1 MSKLFK
7 TKTFW
12 GGIVAIVS
20 GVGMIAM
27 GDVVTGGQTVV
38 GGFIA
43 IFVRDAIRTETLPGG
58 RE

>member
-27 GDVVTGGQTVV
+27 GDVVTGGQTVI

-43 IFVRDAIRTETLPGG
+43 IFVRDAIRSETL
-58 RE
+58 